1 MRDNLVRL
9 LIMIATIDDIP
20 VFNAT
25 LDEDCGIIRVSLVDD
40 PAVSKDFQVFKANAR
55 PMLYAVQDEDKH
67 LVRGV
72 IMRADYPIY
81 RRDKSL
87 GEYYIVYKPD
97 VIRQMAEKYLTED
110 RANNVNIMHKEDSD
124 VEGVNMVQWFIKG
137 AGVAIE
143 GFDDIADG
151 SLFAEYHVTN
161 EDVWAEIKAG
171 TYKGFSLEGYFNLEP
186 EQSKDYVQDVIDKWG
201 EYFSKIKNM
210 ANFKK
215 FATALAKMLAKFASI
230 TTDKGVLVW
239 DTEDDLKVGDSV
251 YVQGEDGTR
260 VKAED
265 GDYKTDDGKVI
276 KVADGKVA
284 EIVDDDAEVKLG
296 SVDTDKGK
304 LYAEGE
310 GDLKAGDAV
319 YSDEKKETPAAD
331 GDYVTPDGK
340 TIVVKDGKVSEIKD
354 PAAEVAGAA
363 TQKFE
368 GEDLSARLD
377 KLENIVKLIITYCYI
392 PLLDE
397 NGNFL
402 LSKEEPKET
411 LCGRLDALET
421 AMDNV
426 ATILEKMGKAPK
438 AAPATEEFKTTTE
451 QKVDNPR
458 TASLMRILNAGR

>member
-1 MRDNLVRL
+1 
-9 LIMIATIDDIP
+9 MIATIDNIP

-25 LDEDCGIIRVSLVDD
+25 LDKDCGIIRVSLVDD
-40 PAVSKDFQVFKANAR
+40 PAVSKNFQVFNANAR

-110 RANNVNIMHKEDSD
+110 RANNVNIMHKEGSD

-186 EQSKDYVQDVIDKWG
+186 EQNEDYVQDVIDKWG

-239 DTEDDLKVGDSV
+239 DTEDDLKAGDSV

-284 EIVDDDAEVKLG
+284 EIMDDEAEVKLG
-296 SVDTDKGK
+296 SVDTDKGR
-304 LYAEGE
+304 LYADGDD
-310 GDLKAGDAV
+310 DLKAGAAV
-319 YSDEKKETPAAD
+319 YADEKKETPAAD

-354 PAAEVAGAA
+354 PQAEVDFAKDH
-363 TQKFE
+363 KFE
-368 GEDLSARLD
+368 GEVGEDLTKRIERL
-377 KLENIVKLIITYCYI
+377 ESVVKLIISLCYL

-397 NGNFL
+397 NGNFVF
-402 LSKEEPKET
+402 SKEKPKET
-411 LCGRLDALET
+411 LGGRLDALET

-451 QKVDNPR
+451 QKIDNPR

>member
-1 MRDNLVRL
+1 
-9 LIMIATIDDIP
+9 MIATIDDIP

-25 LDEDCGIIRVSLVDD
+25 IDEDCGIIRVSLVDD
-40 PAVSKDFQVFKANAR
+40 PAVSKAFQVFKADAR

-81 RRDKSL
+81 RRDKKL

-110 RANNVNIMHKEDSD
+110 RANNVNIMHKEGSD

-161 EDVWAEIKAG
+161 EDIWAEIKAG

-186 EQSKDYVQDVIDKWG
+186 EQNEDYVQDVIDKWG

-239 DTEDDLKVGDSV
+239 DTEDDLKAGDSV
-251 YVQGEDGTR
+251 YVQSEDGTR

-304 LYAEGE
+304 LYAEGYD
-310 GDLKAGDAV
+310 DLKAGDAV
-319 YSDEKKETPAAD
+319 YADEQKATPAAD

-354 PAAEVAGAA
+354 PEAEVDFS
-363 TQKFE
+363 KEHNFE
-368 GEDLSARLD
+368 GEVGEDLTKRIER
-377 KLENIVKLIITYCYI
+377 LENIVKLIINFCYL

-397 NGNFL
+397 NGNFVF
-402 LSKEEPKET
+402 SKEEPKET
-411 LCGRLDALET
+411 LGGRLDALET

-451 QKVDNPR
+451 QKIDNPR

>member
-1 MRDNLVRL
+1 
-9 LIMIATIDDIP
+9 MIATIDDIP

-25 LDEDCGIIRVSLVDD
+25 LDEDCGIICVSLVDD
-40 PAVSKDFQVFKANAR
+40 PAVSKNFQVFNANAR

-97 VIRQMAEKYLTED
+97 VIRQMAEKYLSED
-110 RANNVNIMHKEDSD
+110 RANNVNIMHKEGSD

-137 AGVAIE
+137 AGVAID

-186 EQSKDYVQDVIDKWG
+186 EQNENYVQDVIDKWG
-201 EYFSKIKNM
+201 EYFQKIKNM

-239 DTEDDLKVGDSV
+239 DTEDDLKAGDSV

-284 EIVDDDAEVKLG
+284 EIMDDDAEVKLG

-304 LYAEGE
+304 LYAEGYD
-310 GDLKAGDAV
+310 DLKAGDAV
-319 YSDEKKETPAAD
+319 YADEEKATPAAD

-354 PAAEVAGAA
+354 PEAEVDFANVH
-363 TQKFE
+363 KFE
-368 GEDLSARLD
+368 GEEGEDITKRIER
-377 KLENIVKLIITYCYI
+377 LENIVKLIITYCYI

-411 LCGRLDALET
+411 LCGRLDALEA

-451 QKVDNPR
+451 QKADNPR

>member
-1 MRDNLVRL
+1 
-9 LIMIATIDDIP
+9 MIATIDDIP

-40 PAVSKDFQVFKANAR
+40 PAVSKNFQVFNASAR

-110 RANNVNIMHKEDSD
+110 RANNVNIMHKEGSD

-137 AGVAIE
+137 AGVAID

-201 EYFSKIKNM
+201 EYFQKIKNM

-239 DTEDDLKVGDSV
+239 DTEDDLKAGDSV
-251 YVQGEDGTR
+251 YVQSEDGTR

-284 EIVDDDAEVKLG
+284 EIMDDDAEVKLG

-304 LYAEGE
+304 LYAEGYD
-310 GDLKAGDAV
+310 DLKAGDAV
-319 YSDEKKETPAAD
+319 YADEKKATPAAD

-354 PAAEVAGAA
+354 PEAEVDFANVH
-363 TQKFE
+363 KFE
-368 GEDLSARLD
+368 GEEGEDITKRIER
-377 KLENIVKLIITYCYI
+377 LENIVKLIITYCYI

-411 LCGRLDALET
+411 LCGRLDALEA

-451 QKVDNPR
+451 QKADNPR

>member
-1 MRDNLVRL
+1 
-9 LIMIATIDDIP
+9 MIATIDDIP

-25 LDEDCGIIRVSLVDD
+25 IDEDCGIIRVSLVDD
-40 PAVSKDFQVFKANAR
+40 PAVSKAFQVFKADAR

-110 RANNVNIMHKEDSD
+110 RANNVNIMHKEGSD

-186 EQSKDYVQDVIDKWG
+186 EQNEDYVQDVIDKWG

-239 DTEDDLKVGDSV
+239 DTEDDLKAGDSV
-251 YVQGEDGTR
+251 YVQSEDGTR

-304 LYAEGE
+304 LYAEGYD
-310 GDLKAGDAV
+310 DLKAGDAV
-319 YSDEKKETPAAD
+319 YADEQKATPAAD

-354 PAAEVAGAA
+354 PEAEVDFSIEHN
-363 TQKFE
+363 FE
-368 GEDLSARLD
+368 GEVGEDLTKRIER
-377 KLENIVKLIITYCYI
+377 LENIVKLIINFCYL

-397 NGNFL
+397 NGNFVF
-402 LSKEEPKET
+402 SKEEPKET
-411 LCGRLDALET
+411 LGGRLDALET

-451 QKVDNPR
+451 QKIDNPR

>member
-1 MRDNLVRL
+1 
-9 LIMIATIDDIP
+9 MIATIDDIP

-25 LDEDCGIIRVSLVDD
+25 LDENCGIIRVSLVDD

-55 PMLYAVQDEDKH
+55 PMLYAVQNEDKH

-72 IMRADYPIY
+72 IMRADYPI
-81 RRDKSL
+81 RRRNKSL
-87 GEYYIVYKPD
+87 GEYYVVYKPD
-97 VIRQMAEKYLTED
+97 VIRQMAEKYLTEN

-137 AGVAIE
+137 AGVAID

-186 EQSKDYVQDVIDKWG
+186 EQNENYVQNVIDKWG

-239 DTEDDLKVGDSV
+239 DTEDDLKAGDSV
-251 YVQGEDGTR
+251 YVQDEDGTR

-296 SVDTDKGK
+296 SVDTDKGR
-304 LYAEGE
+304 LYADGDD
-310 GDLKAGDAV
+310 DLKAGDAV
-319 YSDEKKETPAAD
+319 FADEKKEKPAPD
-331 GDYVTPDGK
+331 GDYVTADGK

-354 PAAEVAGAA
+354 PKAEVATGA

-377 KLENIVKLIITYCYI
+377 KLESIVKLIINFCYL
-392 PLLDE
+392 PLLDGD
-397 NGNFL
+397 GNFIF
-402 LSKEEPKET
+402 SKEKPKET

-451 QKVDNPR
+451 QKIDNPR

>member
-1 MRDNLVRL
+1 
-9 LIMIATIDDIP
+9 MIATIDDIP

-40 PAVSKDFQVFKANAR
+40 PAVSKNFLVFNASAR

-110 RANNVNIMHKEDSD
+110 RANNVNIMHKEGSD

-186 EQSKDYVQDVIDKWG
+186 EQNENYVQDVIDKWG

-215 FATALAKMLAKFASI
+215 FATALVKMLAKFASI

-239 DTEDDLKVGDSV
+239 DTEDDLKAGDSV
-251 YVQGEDGTR
+251 YVQSEDGTR

-284 EIVDDDAEVKLG
+284 EIMDDDAEVKLG

-304 LYAEGE
+304 LYAEGYD
-310 GDLKAGDAV
+310 DLKAGDAV
-319 YSDEKKETPAAD
+319 YADEGKATPAAD

-354 PAAEVAGAA
+354 PEAEVDFANVH
-363 TQKFE
+363 KFE
-368 GEDLSARLD
+368 GEEGEDITKRIER
-377 KLENIVKLIITYCYI
+377 LENIVKLIITYCYI

-451 QKVDNPR
+451 QKADNPR

>member
-1 MRDNLVRL
+1 
-9 LIMIATIDDIP
+9 MIATIDDIP

-25 LDEDCGIIRVSLVDD
+25 IDEDCGIIRVSLVDD
-40 PAVSKDFQVFKANAR
+40 PAVSKNFQVFNASAR
-55 PMLYAVQDEDKH
+55 TMLYAVQDEDKH

-110 RANNVNIMHKEDSD
+110 RANNVNIMHKEGSD

-137 AGVAIE
+137 AGVAID

-186 EQSKDYVQDVIDKWG
+186 EQNENYVQDVIDKWG

-239 DTEDDLKVGDSV
+239 DTEDDLKAGDSV
-251 YVQGEDGTR
+251 YVQSEDGTR

-284 EIVDDDAEVKLG
+284 EIMDDDAEVKLG

-304 LYAEGE
+304 LYAEGYD
-310 GDLKAGDAV
+310 DLKAGDAV
-319 YSDEKKETPAAD
+319 YADEEKATPAAD

-354 PAAEVAGAA
+354 PEAEVDFANVH
-363 TQKFE
+363 KFE
-368 GEDLSARLD
+368 GEEGEDITKRIER
-377 KLENIVKLIITYCYI
+377 LENIVKLIITYCYI

-411 LCGRLDALET
+411 LCGRLDALEA

-451 QKVDNPR
+451 QKADNPR

>member
-1 MRDNLVRL
+1 
-9 LIMIATIDDIP
+9 MIATIDDIP

-40 PAVSKDFQVFKANAR
+40 PAVSKNFQVFNANAR

-110 RANNVNIMHKEDSD
+110 RANNVNIMHKEGSD

-137 AGVAIE
+137 AGVAID

-201 EYFSKIKNM
+201 EYFQKIKNM

-239 DTEDDLKVGDSV
+239 DTEDDLKAGDSV
-251 YVQGEDGTR
+251 YVQSEDGTR

-284 EIVDDDAEVKLG
+284 EIVDDEAEVKLG

-304 LYAEGE
+304 LYAEGYD
-310 GDLKAGDAV
+310 DLKAGDAV
-319 YSDEKKETPAAD
+319 YADEKKATPAAD

-354 PAAEVAGAA
+354 PEAEVDFANVH
-363 TQKFE
+363 KFE
-368 GEDLSARLD
+368 GEEGEDITKRIER
-377 KLENIVKLIITYCYI
+377 LENIVKLIITYCYI

-411 LCGRLDALET
+411 LCGRLDALEA

-451 QKVDNPR
+451 QKTDNPR

>member
-1 MRDNLVRL
+1 
-9 LIMIATIDDIP
+9 MIATIDDIP

-25 LDEDCGIIRVSLVDD
+25 IDEDCGIIRVSLVDD
-40 PAVSKDFQVFKANAR
+40 PAVSKNFQVFNASAR
-55 PMLYAVQDEDKH
+55 TMLYAVQDEDKH

-110 RANNVNIMHKEDSD
+110 RANNVNIMHKEGSD

-137 AGVAIE
+137 AGVAID

-186 EQSKDYVQDVIDKWG
+186 EQNENYVQDVIDKWG

-239 DTEDDLKVGDSV
+239 DTEDDLKAGDSV
-251 YVQGEDGTR
+251 YVQSEDGTR

-284 EIVDDDAEVKLG
+284 EIMDDEAEVKLG

-304 LYAEGE
+304 LYAEGYD
-310 GDLKAGDAV
+310 DLKAGDAV
-319 YSDEKKETPAAD
+319 YADEEKATPAAD

-354 PAAEVAGAA
+354 PEAEVDFANVH
-363 TQKFE
+363 KFE
-368 GEDLSARLD
+368 GEEGEDITKRIER
-377 KLENIVKLIITYCYI
+377 LENIVKLIITYCYI

-411 LCGRLDALET
+411 LCGRLDALEA

-451 QKVDNPR
+451 QKADNPR

>member
-1 MRDNLVRL
+1 
-9 LIMIATIDDIP
+9 MIATIDDIP

-25 LDEDCGIIRVSLVDD
+25 IDEDCGIIRVSLVDD
-40 PAVSKDFQVFKANAR
+40 PAVSKNFQVFKASAR

-110 RANNVNIMHKEDSD
+110 RANNVNIMHKEGSD

-137 AGVAIE
+137 AGVAID

-201 EYFSKIKNM
+201 EYFQKIKNM

-239 DTEDDLKVGDSV
+239 DTEDDLKAGDSV
-251 YVQGEDGTR
+251 YVQSEDGTR

-284 EIVDDDAEVKLG
+284 EIMDDDAEVKLG

-304 LYAEGE
+304 LYAEGYD
-310 GDLKAGDAV
+310 DLKAGDAV
-319 YSDEKKETPAAD
+319 YADEGKATPAAD

-354 PAAEVAGAA
+354 PEAEVDFANVH
-363 TQKFE
+363 KFE
-368 GEDLSARLD
+368 GEEGEDITKRIER
-377 KLENIVKLIITYCYI
+377 LENIVKLIITYCYI

-411 LCGRLDALET
+411 LCGRLDALEA

-451 QKVDNPR
+451 QKADNPR

>member
-1 MRDNLVRL
+1 
-9 LIMIATIDDIP
+9 
-20 VFNAT
+20 
-25 LDEDCGIIRVSLVDD
+25 
-40 PAVSKDFQVFKANAR
+40 
-55 PMLYAVQDEDKH
+55 MLYAVQDEDKH

-110 RANNVNIMHKEDSD
+110 RANNVNIMHKEGSD

-186 EQSKDYVQDVIDKWG
+186 EQNENYVQDVIDKWG

-239 DTEDDLKVGDSV
+239 DTEDDLKAGDSV
-251 YVQGEDGTR
+251 YVQSEDGTR

-284 EIVDDDAEVKLG
+284 EIMDDDAEVKLG

-304 LYAEGE
+304 LYAEGYD
-310 GDLKAGDAV
+310 DLKAGDAV
-319 YSDEKKETPAAD
+319 YADEEKATPAAD

-354 PAAEVAGAA
+354 PEAEVDFANVH
-363 TQKFE
+363 KFE
-368 GEDLSARLD
+368 GEEGEDITKRIER
-377 KLENIVKLIITYCYI
+377 LENIVKLIITYCYI

-411 LCGRLDALET
+411 LCGRLDALEA

-451 QKVDNPR
+451 QKADNPR